1 MKKIIFLVAVFI
13 FAVTTI
19 QAQKF
24 AYVDT
29 QYILDNIPEFT
40 EAQAQ
45 LDELSN
51 QWQKEIETKFA
62 EVDKMYKDY
71 QAQSVLLPD
80 DMKKKKEQEIVEKEK
95 EAKNL
100 QRVRFGKDGDLFK
113 KRQEL
118 VKPIQEKIYNAI
130 QELSANNNYAVV
142 FDKGGSLTMMY
153 ANPKFDISDDVLDNL
168 GANLNN
174 RKGKG
179 KSGSSTPAPKQ
190 SGTSGGYNTGSGSGT
205 ETREP
210 KK

>member
-1 MKKIIFLVAVFI
+1 MKKIVLFFGILFSVAI
-13 FAVTTI
+13 AA

-29 QYILDNIPEFT
+29 QYILDNIPEFA

-45 LDELSN
+45 LDEISV
-51 QWQKEIETKFA
+51 QWQKEIEAKFA

-71 QAQSVLLPD
+71 QTQAVLLPD
-80 DMKKKKEQEIVEKEK
+80 DMKKKKEQEIVDKEK
-95 EAKNL
+95 DVKNL
-100 QRVRFGKDGDLFK
+100 QRNRFGKDGDLFK

-130 QELSANNNYAVV
+130 QELSISNNYAVV

-153 ANPKFDISDDVLDNL
+153 ANPKYDISDDVLDNM
-168 GANLNN
+168 GANMNN

-179 KSGSSTPAPKQ
+179 KPAGSSTTTGSS
-190 SGTSGGYNTGSGSGT
+190 SGSAKEVPSGGT
-205 ETREP
+205 ESREP